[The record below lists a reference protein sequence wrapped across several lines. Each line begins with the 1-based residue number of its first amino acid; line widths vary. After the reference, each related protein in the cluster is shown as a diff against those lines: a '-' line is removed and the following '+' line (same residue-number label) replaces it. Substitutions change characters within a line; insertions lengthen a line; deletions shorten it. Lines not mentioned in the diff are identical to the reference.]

1 MQKALQPLRTAVQ
14 RNCHIADARHAG
26 DYTLCIYLLKMREYF
41 RWEKG
46 YSFQDILPDTAVGDW
61 LKDREAFWR
70 TLEDEVFAD
79 VPVNGD
85 RYDPF
90 DSSAI
95 NAALNP
101 HGLVYSGGI
110 GNRNAPHFFL
120 GRLKQC
126 AKHADFSILVADHEY
141 ARDLTAP
148 PAMALGT
155 TILVRRESLR
165 RLIWEKIE
173 EWRWSQPDNA
183 MGRAMHCYDFAA
195 DAHSALEQMTDA
207 ELDSALLH
215 EKGEVLAGQRL
226 GPDWEEMLSCLPH
239 SRAALMT
246 RAVRD
251 HLADALSTLP
261 ALVRDGED
269 ASLHFYF
276 ANLASMRR
284 HLFPSLSRAYETWVA
299 SGDRSPIATLI
310 PVSRAHWDALA
321 LQMLDLYRSQPD
333 DLPAS
338 LRNLIG
344 NSRL

>member
-1 MQKALQPLRTAVQ
+1 MQTALQPLLSVVQ

-26 DYTLCIYLLKMREYF
+26 DYTLCVYLLKMREYF

-61 LKDREAFWR
+61 LKEREQFWR
-70 TLEDEVFAD
+70 TLEDEAFAD

-90 DSSAI
+90 DSDAI
-95 NAALNP
+95 NAAINP
-101 HGLVYSGGI
+101 HGLVYSAGI
-110 GNRNAPHFFL
+110 GNQNAPHFFL
-120 GRLKQC
+120 GRLKEC
-126 AKHADFSILVADHEY
+126 AMHADFSVLVADHEY

-155 TILVRRESLR
+155 TIFVRRESLR

-173 EWRWSQPDNA
+173 EWRWSKLDNA
-183 MGRAMHCYDFAA
+183 MGRAMHGYDFAGDEQA
-195 DAHSALEQMTDA
+195 ALEQMTDA
-207 ELDSALLH
+207 ELESALLH
-215 EKGEVLAGQRL
+215 EKGELLAGQRL
-226 GPDWEEMLSCLPH
+226 GPDWEEMLSRLPH
-239 SRAALMT
+239 SQAALMT

-261 ALVRDGED
+261 ALLRDGED

-276 ANLASMRR
+276 ANLTSMRK
-284 HLFPSLSRAYETWVA
+284 HLFPSLSRAYGNWLA
-299 SGDRSPIATLI
+299 SGDRTPITTLI
-310 PVSRAHWDALA
+310 PVSAAHWEALA
-321 LQMLDLYRSQPD
+321 TQMLGIHRSQPG
-333 DLPAS
+333 DLSAS
-338 LRNLIG
+338 LQELIG